1 MKTARA
7 VNNLGRWG
15 RTYLENAGN
24 GILVGPFFPQIRKS
38 GNTKMSSFSDY
49 RVKMENSNS
58 TAFLVSIRKALD
70 LNFYF
75 LEYFV
80 NFQARYD
87 EINMHRIKIYK

>member
-1 MKTARA
+1 
-7 VNNLGRWG
+7 
-15 RTYLENAGN
+15 
-24 GILVGPFFPQIRKS
+24 
-38 GNTKMSSFSDY
+38 MSSFSDY

-87 EINMHRIKIYK
+87 EINMHRINIYK